1 MTIPQFDDTPS
12 EIIGGG
18 EKRDSS
24 EFIPWTRVAEVKT
37 PRGTRPGLVLIVRPL
52 ERIRDYRD
60 KDPANDWKTLVIAD
74 IAVLDPIPPGAD
86 EYGMMLDP
94 IAPGSQWRNQTV
106 FPGMLNK
113 AWRDKIGNTL
123 IGVVYIGEAK
133 PTPQGTMGKPP
144 FLWRSLSQDTNQTS
158 RGQRFFVARPEF
170 LIPVPRSVAATAAQA
185 DDWARQTGT
194 PVQDPWDQPRSTTP
208 NQAQYATQYSDPYA
222 ANGPHAPAV
231 YGGPQLQQHPGM
243 GHDAQG
249 QWIQAQSQPTQ
260 GYALPVSPAPA
271 AAGYQQPDPWA
282 QQPAAPV
289 SPGPQVHP
297 NQGMNTLQQIKAAQ
311 TNHQGNAQDDG
322 PPF

>member
-12 EIIGGG
+12 ENIGGG

-60 KDPANDWKTLVIAD
+60 KNPENDWKTLVIAD

-94 IAPGSQWRNQTV
+94 IAAGSQWRNQTV

-123 IGVVYIGEAK
+123 IGVIYIGEAK
-133 PTPQGTMGKPP
+133 PTAQGTMGKPP

-170 LIPVPRSVAATAAQA
+170 LIPVPRSAAASAAQA
-185 DDWARQTGT
+185 DDWAAQIAA
-194 PVQDPWDQPRSTTP
+194 PAQDSWATQPHSAP
-208 NQAQYATQYSDPYA
+208 NQAQYATPYSDPYA
-222 ANGPHAPAV
+222 TT
-231 YGGPQLQQHPGM
+231 GPQYQQQP
-243 GHDAQG
+243 
-249 QWIQAQSQPTQ
+249 AQSYTQPISPPPQ
-260 GYALPVSPAPA
+260 GH
-271 AAGYQQPDPWA
+271 GYQQPDPWA
-282 QQPAAPV
+282 AQPAAPV
-289 SPGPQVHP
+289 SPAQQMPGQHQH
-297 NQGMNTLQQIKAAQ
+297 QGMSTIDQLKAAAAQ
-311 TNHQGNAQDDG
+311 QRNHQGQPQQGD